1 MNARLG
7 TLLLLLFAFL
17 VVANPI
23 NAQLDDTPP
32 DGNHQLRDLHI
43 FADSKYGQW
52 AGAGEGL
59 EIETEKDSTLPID
72 TAVTPNDLPS
82 YRVAITGEGG
92 WWAIIL
98 AGKDWETYNLAPYL
112 EEGVLQFNVRGAE
125 GFEEFELTLSDTL
138 RSSEIVAVSDYVQI
152 TDEWQAVQIP
162 LTAFFPAGATIDLE
176 QVASIDLAT
185 EYGGPQTFWLNDI
198 KFSSTSSEPIMPP
211 IKLNQLGYLPSAP
224 KTALITGFDDQLT
237 ARVGTPFQV
246 RSLATN
252 EVAYAGQ
259 LELVTELDTAVSGER
274 ILKADFSPLN
284 APGDYFITIDAYR
297 MEDSPLFTI
306 HGDVYDNLLTDASRY
321 FYLQRSGIPLEAE
334 YAGQFARAIGH
345 PQDANAE
352 FRSGEFAPRDV
363 AGGWY
368 DAGDYGKYVNAGSWA
383 ISDLLWAYELFPNQ
397 FSDNQFN
404 IPESNNDIP
413 DLLDEIRWE
422 LDWILKMQDEESG
435 GFYHMVQPTGETTI
449 PADDV
454 IRYIE
459 DEDGNRT
466 GVQPTSTTANAI
478 TALAHAAMLYEPFDA
493 DYAQQLL
500 TAAQAGW
507 DYLQDHPEG
516 IAPVDGPYGYEDN
529 VEDRFLAAAAL
540 YRATDEQTVHDYL
553 AAVYTEVETLFES
566 EDDNAYTSGMLGWLH
581 YSKSDNT
588 DPELMGFYEP
598 LFTDWSNRMVERWNN
613 SAWNLA
619 MLDEDFYWG
628 SNYVTLST
636 PFVMVIG
643 AEALGQDT
651 TSAEVLALNALDYLL
666 GTNPL
671 SFSYISGYGENSL
684 QHPFSQHWSLDG
696 IPAVPDGIL
705 AGGPNAYSN
714 DLLYSKFAGKRY
726 TDVDS
731 AWTTNEHTI
740 YWNSQLVFHAALAA
754 SLGEND
760 EGEPMTVV
768 IQPTA
773 TPLPSTPTPQPT
785 EIAQVTET
793 SVDENGVVAETSTA
807 GETAV
812 SANNAQQA
820 QLVQIGQILT
830 ILAILIIILLI
841 VIAIFLWRLLARK
854 PN

>member
-1 MNARLG
+1 MTARLG
-7 TLLLLLFAFL
+7 TLFLLLTTLLF
-17 VVANPI
+17 VALPT
-23 NAQLDDTPP
+23 NAQLDDAPP
-32 DGNHQLRDLHI
+32 ENYRQLRDLHI
-43 FADSKYGQW
+43 FSDTKYGQW

-59 EIETEKDSTLPID
+59 KIETEKDATLPID

-112 EEGVLQFNVRGAE
+112 AEGVLQFNVRGAE

-138 RSSEIVAVSDYVQI
+138 RSSDIVAVTDYVQI
-152 TDEWQAVQIP
+152 SDEWQHVQIP
-162 LTAFFPAGATIDLE
+162 LSAFFPAGATIDLK

-185 EYGGPQTFWLNDI
+185 EYGEPQTFWLNDI
-198 KFSSTSSEPIMPP
+198 KFSSTGFEPDMPP

-224 KTALITGFDDQLT
+224 KVALVTGFDEVLT

-284 APGDYFITIDAYR
+284 TPGDYFITIDAYR
-297 MEDSPLFTI
+297 MEDSPLFSI
-306 HGDVYDNLLTDASRY
+306 HGDVYDQLLTDASRY
-321 FYLQRSGIPLEAE
+321 FYLQRSGIPLEAQF
-334 YAGQFARAIGH
+334 AGQFARAIGH

-352 FRSGEFAPRDV
+352 FRSGEFPPRDV

-383 ISDLLWAYELFPNQ
+383 ISDLLWAFEMFPEQ

-422 LDWILKMQDEESG
+422 LDWILKMQNPESG

-449 PADDV
+449 PNDDV
-454 IRYIE
+454 PRFIE
-459 DEDGNRT
+459 DEEGKRVD
-466 GVQPTSTTANAI
+466 VQPTSTTANAVA
-478 TALAHAAMLYEPFDA
+478 ALAHAAILFEPYDST
-493 DYAQQLL
+493 YAQQLL

-507 DYLQDHPEG
+507 DYLDANPDG
-516 IAPVDGPYGYEDN
+516 VAPVDGPYGYEDN
-529 VEDRFLAAAAL
+529 IEDRFWAAATL
-540 YRATDEQTVHDYL
+540 YRATEEQIYHDYL
-553 AAVYTEVETLFES
+553 QQTYTEVETLFDS
-566 EDDNAYTSGMLGWLH
+566 EEDNAYTSGMLGWLQ
-581 YSKSDNT
+581 YSKSDTT
-588 DPELMGFYEP
+588 DPELMAFYEP
-598 LFTDWSNRMVERWNN
+598 LFTNWANRMAARWQN
-613 SAWNLA
+613 SSWNLA

-643 AEALGQDT
+643 ADALGQKT
-651 TSAEVLALNALDYLL
+651 TSSEVIGLNALDYLL

-671 SFSYISGYGENSL
+671 SFSYVSGYGENSL
-684 QHPFSQHWSLDG
+684 QHPFAQQWSLDG
-696 IPAVPDGIL
+696 IPAVPKGVL

-714 DLLYSKFAGKRY
+714 ELLYSKFAGKRY

-740 YWNSQLVFHAALAA
+740 YWNSQLVFQAALAA

-760 EGEPMTVV
+760 PGEPMTVV

-773 TPLPSTPTPQPT
+773 TVVSSTATPPRT
-785 EIAQVTET
+785 EIAQVTEPI
-793 SVDENGVVAETSTA
+793 VDDVESDVSMGE
-807 GETAV
+807 ETAV
-812 SANNAQQA
+812 SPTNTQQA
-820 QLVQIGQILT
+820 QLLQIAQILT
-830 ILAILIIILLI
+830 GLAVLILIMLII
-841 VIAIFLWRLLARK
+841 IAIFLWRLLAKRST
-854 PN
+854 